1 MKMFMHKQKRQQGF
15 SLIEVLITAFIVA
28 FGVLG
33 MAALQ
38 LKTLQISHSA
48 YQRSIASVIAMDA
61 VERLWGNMAM
71 DTPLTSDKLQQEWLA
86 HWQQTATNQTLPGL
100 NLSLI
105 NTAGTNT
112 YVITVSWGEARFGA
126 NDAASQFS
134 YSVDLYPS
142 IGGP

>member
-1 MKMFMHKQKRQQGF
+1 MKTFMSKHKRQQGF
-15 SLIEVLITAFIVA
+15 SLIEVMVTAFIVA

-38 LKTLQISHSA
+38 LKTLQSSHSA
-48 YQRSIASVIAMDA
+48 YQRSVASVIAMDG

-71 DTPLTSDKLQQEWLA
+71 TLPKTTEDLQKDWLA
-86 HWQQTATNQTLPGL
+86 HWQQSANNRQTLPGL
-100 NLSLI
+100 SLSML

-112 YVITVSWGEARFGA
+112 YVLTVSWGESRFGA
-126 NDAASQFS
+126 NDVASPFS

-142 IGGP
+142 I